1 MKCVRIIASSSGEGN
16 LAAFVLCEGCEWM
29 QNIGRNQISFEELA
43 EKTYSDENTEEYSA
57 FVEKFKPK
65 RTTDDCF
72 TPPNIYE
79 AVRAFVFEEYGLSDG
94 VRVMR
99 PFYPCGDFENEDY
112 SGDCVVIDNP
122 PFSILARIIK
132 FYMNKGVRFF
142 LFAPALTLF
151 TCGYISGVNFVVCGV
166 TITYANGAKVDTSFV
181 TNLGSDKIY
190 CCSWLNRRISEIDRI
205 NRKQITNKPPVY
217 SYPHYVVNAAR
228 LSYIANHGT
237 DLRIRERDTAF
248 IRKIDSQS
256 KRGKAVFG
264 GGFLLSEKAAAE
276 KAAAEKA
283 AAEKAA
289 AEKAAAEKA
298 AAERANAIIWELSE
312 REIKIIREL
321 G

>member
-1 MKCVRIIASSSGEGN
+1 
-16 LAAFVLCEGCEWM
+16 M
-29 QNIGRNQISFEELA
+29 QGVNRDQISFEELA
-43 EKTYSDENTEEYSA
+43 KEHYSSENSEEYNA

-79 AVRAFVFEEYGLSDG
+79 AVREFVFEEYDLQEGI
-94 VRVMR
+94 RVMR
-99 PFYPCGDFENEDY
+99 PFHPGGDFESEDY
-112 SGDCVVIDNP
+112 SGDCIVIDNP
-122 PFSILARIIK
+122 PFSIITRIVK
-132 FYMNKGVRFF
+132 FYMEKGVRFF
-142 LFAPALTLF
+142 LFAPALSLF
-151 TCGYISGVNFVVCGV
+151 SSGYISGVNFVVCGAS
-166 TITYANGAKVDTSFV
+166 ITYANGAKVNTSFV
-181 TNLGSDKIY
+181 TNLGNDKIY
-190 CCSWLNRRISEIDRI
+190 CCGRLN
-205 NRKQITNKPPVY
+205 KQISDIDKINVKNKTNKPPVY

-228 LSYIANHGT
+228 LNYLANHGT
-237 DLRIRERDTAF
+237 DLRIPERDTAF
-248 IRKIDSQS
+248 IRKIDSQG
-256 KRGKAVFG
+256 KHGKAVFG

-312 REIKIIREL
+312 REMEIIRAL

>member
-1 MKCVRIIASSSGEGN
+1 
-16 LAAFVLCEGCEWM
+16 M
-29 QNIGRNQISFEELA
+29 QGVGRDQISFDDFAKEH
-43 EKTYSDENTEEYSA
+43 YSGENSEEYSA

-79 AVRAFVFEEYGLSDG
+79 AVRDFVFEEYGLSEG

-99 PFYPCGDFENEDY
+99 PFYPGGDFENEDY

-122 PFSILARIIK
+122 PFSILARVVK
-132 FYMNKGVRFF
+132 FYMERGVRFF

-151 TCGYISGVNFVVCGV
+151 NSGYISGVNFVVCGV
-166 TITYANGAKVDTSFV
+166 AITYANGAKVNTSFV
-181 TNLGSDKIY
+181 TNLGNDKIY
-190 CCSWLNRRISEIDRI
+190 CCSRLNMRISEIDRI
-205 NRKQITNKPPVY
+205 NQAKITNKLPVY

-228 LSYIANHGT
+228 LNYLPNHGT
-237 DLRIRERDTAF
+237 DLRISENDTAF

-256 KRGKAVFG
+256 KHGKSLFG

-289 AEKAAAEKA
+289 A
-298 AAERANAIIWELSE
+298 IVWELSE
-312 REIKIIREL
+312 REMEIIAGL

>member
-1 MKCVRIIASSSGEGN
+1 
-16 LAAFVLCEGCEWM
+16 M
-29 QNIGRNQISFEELA
+29 QGVDRDQISFEDLA
-43 EKTYSDENTEEYSA
+43 KEHYSDESSEEYSA

-79 AVRAFVFEEYGLSDG
+79 AVRDFVFEEYGLPEG
-94 VRVMR
+94 IRVMR
-99 PFYPCGDFENEDY
+99 PFYPGGDYQAEDY
-112 SGDCVVIDNP
+112 SGDCIVIDNP
-122 PFSILARIIK
+122 PFSILARITK
-132 FYMNKGVRFF
+132 FYMEKGVRFF

-151 TCGYISGVNFVVCGV
+151 NSGYIGGVNFVVCGV
-166 TITYANGAKVDTSFV
+166 SITYANGAKVITSFV

-190 CCSWLNRRISEIDRI
+190 CCGRLNKRIREIDRL
-205 NRKQITNKPPVY
+205 NVSSMTKKP
-217 SYPHYVVNAAR
+217 SLFTYPHNVVNAAR
-228 LSYIANHGT
+228 LNYIANHGA

-248 IRKIDSQS
+248 IRKIDSQ
-256 KRGKAVFG
+256 GKQGKCVFG

-283 AAEKAA
+283 AAEKAVAEKAA

-312 REIKIIREL
+312 REKKIIAGL